1 MVRMGAARV
10 HALRRRLD
18 KLNKKEQLKDKLEM
32 YERKRE
38 QEDAMF
44 EAFFEEF
51 DGDGSRHLD
60 RAELTALMLRLRPH
74 APPTDEQLDRMLRSA
89 VDLATADVAASGSPA
104 DADAPPVQKKH
115 LKFVVLD
122 QVSHEKEEQYI
133 DNIFQRYDADNNG
146 YLERAECLKLIIA
159 IVHGDVLPVTTSGP
173 EAQQAA
179 GLMYKLSCLEALVA
193 EGVLDADTYREKR
206 LKIVSRHSKF
216 MSPKLGD
223 KEPDDYDMD
232 FILAQCDADHDGKIS
247 RGECVAAIS
256 LWVRIV
262 NQTEEK
268 RHQSGACALM

>member
-32 YERKRE
+32 YERKR
-38 QEDAMF
+38 

-146 YLERAECLKLIIA
+146 PLPRA
-159 IVHGDVLPVTTSGP
+159 
-173 EAQQAA
+173 
-179 GLMYKLSCLEALVA
+179 
-193 EGVLDADTYREKR
+193 RR
-206 LKIVSRHSKF
+206 IVSRHSKF